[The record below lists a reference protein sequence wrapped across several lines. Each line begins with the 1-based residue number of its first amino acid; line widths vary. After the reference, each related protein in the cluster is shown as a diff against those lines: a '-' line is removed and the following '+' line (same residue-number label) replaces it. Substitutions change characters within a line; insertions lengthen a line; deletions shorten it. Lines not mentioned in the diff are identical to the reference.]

1 MLSMVPDVLLLV
13 MRITLRLATRYSY
26 SPICQP
32 DGRQRRCRS
41 MLKPMKLI
49 LIASILVLQV
59 LIAASAKSAY
69 IATIAPDLK
78 VVSAEF
84 GAFPADKGPAERKGK
99 DVVFKKT
106 NHVKKVGFSYGWRIK
121 LDTPRKS
128 VRVYEIWDNRESKPG
143 KGESVEI
150 VDGYIYQDWD
160 VVMGTRKGK
169 HTVEVFLEG
178 VPVKKF
184 VYFVH

>member
-1 MLSMVPDVLLLV
+1 
-13 MRITLRLATRYSY
+13 
-26 SPICQP
+26 
-32 DGRQRRCRS
+32 
-41 MLKPMKLI
+41 MKALI
-49 LIASILVLQV
+49 LISILALQV
-59 LIAASAKSAY
+59 FIAASAKDAY
-69 IATIAPDLK
+69 LATIAPDLK

-106 NHVKKVGFSYGWRIK
+106 NHVKEVGFSYGWRIK
-121 LDTPRKS
+121 LDTLRKS
-128 VRVYEIWDNRESKPG
+128 VKVYEIWDERESKPG
-143 KGESVEI
+143 KGGSVEI
-150 VDGYIYQDWD
+150 VDGYIYHDWD

-178 VPVKKF
+178 APVKKF

>member
-1 MLSMVPDVLLLV
+1 
-13 MRITLRLATRYSY
+13 
-26 SPICQP
+26 
-32 DGRQRRCRS
+32 
-41 MLKPMKLI
+41 MKALI
-49 LIASILVLQV
+49 LISILALQV
-59 LIAASAKSAY
+59 FSVASAKDAY
-69 IATIAPDLK
+69 LATIAPDLK
-78 VVSAEF
+78 VVSAQF
-84 GAFPADKGPAERKGK
+84 GAFPADKGPGERKGK
-99 DVVFKKT
+99 DVVFKRT
-106 NHVKKVGFSYGWRIK
+106 NHVKEVGFSYGWRIK
-121 LDTPRKS
+121 LDTSRKS
-128 VRVYEIWDNRESKPG
+128 VRVYAIWDDRESKPG